1 MSIDDLASA
10 HGGQG
15 PPLGQQQ
22 LRDCR
27 ERDAEPGVLAPQGP
41 GSIPSS
47 RSGAL
52 N

>member
-15 PPLGQQQ
+15 PPLG